1 MLARVENAQW
11 RKAKSSAGNG
21 LFVEVAKVGPDQMGV
36 RDSQRPEGGHLT
48 FRADVFKV
56 S

>member
-1 MLARVENAQW
+1 MLARVENPQW
-11 RKAKSSAGNG
+11 RKAKSCVVNG
-21 LFVEVAKVGPDQMGV
+21 SCVEVAKVVPDQMGV